1 MIKNIAALQ
10 LDHSGFSIYLKSKSN
25 MVMNA
30 IVVVTKYSLGHSALF
45 GDIVT
50 SLLEMKINHQLY
62 DRSLLTSII

>member
-1 MIKNIAALQ
+1 
-10 LDHSGFSIYLKSKSN
+10 

-50 SLLEMKINHQLY
+50 SLLEMKINHQLH
-62 DRSLLTSII
+62 DQSLLTYFINMFIQIEKILTAGY